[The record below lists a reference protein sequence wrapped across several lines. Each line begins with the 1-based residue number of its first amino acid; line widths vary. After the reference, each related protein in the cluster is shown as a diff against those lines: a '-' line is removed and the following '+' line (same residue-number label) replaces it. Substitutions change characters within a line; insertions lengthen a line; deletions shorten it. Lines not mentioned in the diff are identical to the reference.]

1 MQIGNK
7 EPVPGSLLTIIGFIL
22 VSVFFL
28 FHQHVRHKIIPMI
41 KRYLSAYNEYC
52 EVSVEGAYIN
62 MKLRIGNLES
72 GTGNWFLVPY
82 LSKRLGYFKIIDQEQ
97 RIGNRELVPCSLFWY
112 VIPIFLKCKSGIRNQ
127 FPVPLTIILF
137 ILVSGIVYFISM

>member
-1 MQIGNK
+1 MQIGNE

-28 FHQHVRHKIIPMI
+28 FHQHVRHKMILMI

-62 MKLRIGNLES
+62 MKLRIGNRES

-82 LSKRLGYFKIIDQEQ
+82 LSKRPGGLKIIDREQ
-97 RIGNRELVPCSLFWY
+97 GIGNGELVPCSLFWY

-127 FPVPLTIILF
+127 FPVPF
-137 ILVSGIVYFISM
+137 